1 LGTGIGGGGVAET
14 AAVRSAGGGVD
25 GKEEKRFLPAGRE
38 EDNATMTIGG
48 WDLIESV
55 ILQCGRNSLVSSVA
69 LRFFYPPSTSL
80 YTSLLSQNIFVGN
93 KIQICFCFVAMECNT
108 KEEV

>member
-1 LGTGIGGGGVAET
+1 MGTGIGGGGVAET

-48 WDLIESV
+48 CDLK
-55 ILQCGRNSLVSSVA
+55 A
-69 LRFFYPPSTSL
+69 
-80 YTSLLSQNIFVGN
+80 
-93 KIQICFCFVAMECNT
+93 
-108 KEEV
+108 